1 MSYLQFE
8 KQDLINLEISL
19 DKELLRTSRTGAYSC
34 STISGCNTRKY
45 HGLLVCPVPGLD
57 SDPHVLLSSLDE
69 TVVQHDSEFN
79 LALHKFDHEHYS
91 PKGHKYIREFEC
103 ETIPKVTYRVGGV
116 ILTKEKV
123 FISGEDRV
131 LIKYTLIDA
140 HSPVTMKFKPL
151 LAFRNYHALSG
162 SNMNVN
168 HNHREIE
175 NGIATRMYD
184 GYPELSMQFSKD
196 VDYVPVPHWYY
207 GVEYIKEQQRGY
219 DFKED
224 LFAPGYF
231 ELNIKKGESIVFSA
245 GTSEINTKGLK
256 QKFTAEVKGRS
267 PRNNFINCLKNSA
280 HQFIVYK
287 ENRADIK
294 AGFPWLPIR
303 GRDSFIA
310 MPGLS
315 LSIGGTQPFRST
327 FKNVISDMNLYL
339 DQHILPPGI
348 QDYDAPDVLLWAAWS
363 LQKLTSTIGLE
374 FSNYETVYGKA
385 IKYIIDGNVKRLNL
399 HENGLLHVDGK
410 HIPAS
415 WMNAVT
421 DGKPSVYRS
430 GYLVELNALWYN
442 ALCYYRDHCSPKCK
456 QKKQIKEIIAKIE
469 GNFCS
474 VFKNGD
480 SSGLYDF
487 VDPDN
492 NYRCKTIR
500 PNMLFAVS
508 LDYSPIEKDLQK
520 KVLDVIEKNLL
531 TPRGLRSLSPR
542 EPDFVGDLHGN
553 QHFRDKYY
561 FNGSVWPW
569 LLGSFTDAYLKI
581 YKNSGVHYLQSIL
594 NEFDHVMTHNCIGSV
609 SEYYNG
615 NPPHEGHGAISSA
628 INVAELLR
636 IAMKLQDL
644 EKNKTL

>member
-34 STISGCNTRKY
+34 STISACNTRKY
-45 HGLLVCPVPGLD
+45 HGLLVCPVPELD
-57 SDPHVLLSSLDE
+57 NDPHVLLSSLDE
-69 TVVQHDSEFN
+69 TVVQHESEFN
-79 LALHKFDHEHYS
+79 LALHKFDNEHYS

-131 LIKYTLIDA
+131 LLRYTLVDA
-140 HSPVTMKFKPL
+140 HSPVIMKFKPL

-168 HNHREIE
+168 HNHRIVE
-175 NGIATRMYD
+175 NGIATSMYD
-184 GYPELSMQFSKD
+184 GYPELSMQFSKT
-196 VDYVPVPHWYY
+196 VEYVAVPHWYY
-207 GVEYIKEQQRGY
+207 GVEYRKEQERGY

-224 LFAPGYF
+224 LFSPGFF
-231 ELNIKKGESIVFSA
+231 ELPIKKGESIIFSA

-256 QKFTAEVKGRS
+256 QKFTSEVKNRS

-287 ENRADIK
+287 EDRADIK
-294 AGFPWLPIR
+294 AGYPWLPIR
-303 GRDSFIA
+303 GRDTFIA
-310 MPGLS
+310 LPGLS
-315 LSIGGTQPFRST
+315 LSIGGTQPFRNT
-327 FKNVISDMNLYL
+327 FKNIISDMNLYL
-339 DQHILPPGI
+339 DKHIIPPGI

-363 LQKLTSTIGLE
+363 LQKLTGTIGLE

-385 IKYIIDGNVKRLNL
+385 IKYIIDGNVNRLSL
-399 HENGLLHVDGK
+399 HDNGLLYIDGQD
-410 HIPAS
+410 IPGS
-415 WMNAVT
+415 WMNAVSE
-421 DGKPSVYRS
+421 GKPSVYRS
-430 GYLVELNALWYN
+430 GYLIEANALWYN
-442 ALCYYRDHCSPKCK
+442 ALCYFRDNCSPKCK
-456 QKKQIKEIIAKIE
+456 QKKLIKEIIAKVEKSFLGI
-469 GNFCS
+469 
-474 VFKNGD
+474 FKNGD
-480 SSGLYDF
+480 STALYDF
-487 VDPDN
+487 VDPAN
-492 NYRCKTIR
+492 NYKCRIIR

-581 YKNSGVHYLQSIL
+581 YKNSGVHYLQTL
-594 NEFDHVMTHNCIGSV
+594 LDEFDVEMTHNCIGSI

-636 IAMKLQDL
+636 IALKLQDL
-644 EKNKTL
+644 EKNNTL